1 MFRSA
6 RPTLF
11 GVLITFALVGCGPT
25 AGASPLGAN
34 PAGPAGP
41 TAGASPLGASPA
53 GPASPTATPASPSP
67 ASSVASAAASHG
79 PALPGRIAFGRFDS
93 ALGDFQVFTMLADGS
108 DVRLL
113 LPGAH
118 EGPAWSPDNSAISVT
133 SFEGGNFLRVLRPD
147 GTLVRE
153 LKAPDATLGLG
164 CDNWSPDGTRLVC
177 EGWDDAHPDRIG
189 AYTVRASDGG
199 DLVRLTSPADQQHDI
214 PGGYSPDGTR
224 IAFVHV
230 TDDAREQGQLW
241 IMDTDGGNAQRAN
254 EATIGYGVH
263 WSPDGRSIVGDGGG
277 SLLIFDAGHL
287 SNAPRRITIP
297 NAGAFGASWSPDGS
311 RLAFSVVSAAGNSPD
326 IATIATD
333 GTDLQILTTDPAK
346 EEIPAWGLPTP

>member
-11 GVLITFALVGCGPT
+11 GVLITFALVGC
-25 AGASPLGAN
+25 
-34 PAGPAGP
+34 GP

-79 PALPGRIAFGRFDS
+79 AALPGRIAFGRSDS
-93 ALGDFQVFTMLADGS
+93 ALGNWQVFTMLTDGS
-108 DVRLL
+108 DVRML
-113 LPGAH
+113 LPGAS
-118 EGPAWSPDNSAISVT
+118 ESPAWSPDNSVISVV
-133 SFEGGNFLRVLRPD
+133 SFDDGDFLKVLRPD

-164 CDNWSPDGTRLVC
+164 CDYWSPDGTRFVC
-177 EGWDDAHPDRIG
+177 EGWDDAHPERIG
-189 AYTVRASDGG
+189 VYAVCASDGG
-199 DLVRLTSPADQQHDI
+199 DLKRLTTSADRQHDI
-214 PGGYSPDGTR
+214 PGGYSPDGKR

-230 TDDAREQGQLW
+230 TDDGREQGELL
-241 IMDTDGGNAQRAN
+241 IMDADGGNAQRAN
-254 EATIGYGVH
+254 EATVGYGVD

-277 SLLIFDAGHL
+277 ALLVFDASDL
-287 SNAPRRITIP
+287 SRAPMKIKVP

-311 RLAFSVVSAAGNSPD
+311 RLAFSLASAGGRLPD
-326 IATIATD
+326 IATIAID

-346 EEIPAWGLPTP
+346 EEFPRWGLPTP